1 MKARSTFTTHMGGH
15 MKLTRFFSICI
26 MVAFAVT
33 ALIPTPVY
41 AQPPAPG
48 ETFDL
53 VIAAN
58 QKPAKLVV
66 QNESGGTL
74 YVNLSGP
81 KNYNFS
87 TSKAGRAEFGN
98 IEPGKYKITLRAST
112 CSDVVSVTKS
122 LTGTVNIKDKVCAKQ
137 ASKDKDKKQ
146 KVGSLTVDNQTGGTL
161 YVTLS
166 GPKTYYFN
174 TSKRGKATFEGIEP
188 GKYTITI
195 RSSACGGSV
204 QLTKNINGKVNLKQ
218 FYCR

>member
-1 MKARSTFTTHMGGH
+1 
-15 MKLTRFFSICI
+15 MKLTRFLKICI
-26 MVAFAVT
+26 MVAFAIT
-33 ALIPTPVY
+33 TLIPTPAY

-48 ETFDL
+48 EAFDL

-112 CSDVVSVTKS
+112 CSEVVSVTKS
-122 LTGTVNIKDKVCAKQ
+122 LTGTVNLKEKVCAKQ

-146 KVGSLTVDNQTGGTL
+146 QTGSLTVDNQTGGVL

-174 TSKRGKATFEGIEP
+174 TSKRGKTTFEGIDA
-188 GKYTITI
+188 GRYTITV
-195 RSSACGGSV
+195 RSSACKGV
-204 QLTKNINGKVNLKQ
+204 LTYEKNIKGKASLKP
-218 FYCR
+218 FFCR

>member
-1 MKARSTFTTHMGGH
+1 
-15 MKLTRFFSICI
+15 MKLTRFLSICI
-26 MVAFAVT
+26 MAALAVT
-33 ALIPTPVY
+33 IFLPTPAN
-41 AQPPAPG
+41 AQPPSPG

-81 KNYNFS
+81 KSYNFS

-112 CSDVVSVTKS
+112 CSEVVSVSKS
-122 LTGTVNIKDKVCAKQ
+122 LTGTVNLKDKVCAKQ

-146 KVGSLTVDNQTGGTL
+146 KAASLTVDNRTGGTL

-166 GPKTYYFN
+166 GPRAYSFSASQQGKT
-174 TSKRGKATFEGIEP
+174 TFEGIEP

-204 QLTKNINGKVNLKQ
+204 TLNRKIDGKVNLKQ
-218 FYCR
+218 FFCR

>member
-1 MKARSTFTTHMGGH
+1 MKY
-15 MKLTRFFSICI
+15 TRFLSICV
-26 MVAFAVT
+26 MVVFAVT

-41 AQPPAPG
+41 AQPSAPG

-74 YVNLSGP
+74 YVSLSGP
-81 KNYNFS
+81 KSYNFS

-112 CSDVVSVTKS
+112 CSEVVSISKS
-122 LTGTVNIKDKVCAKQ
+122 LTGTVSVKEKVCAKQ

-146 KVGSLTVDNQTGGTL
+146 QAASLTVDNRTGGTL

-166 GPKTYYFN
+166 GPRTYSFSTSQQGKT
-174 TSKRGKATFEGIEP
+174 TFDGIEP
-188 GKYTITI
+188 GKYTITV

-204 QLTKNINGKVNLKQ
+204 TISRKIDGKVSLKQ
-218 FYCR
+218 FFCR